1 MRLGEFETTSPSI
14 RTARL
19 DDAGLRRG
27 GHVRSIYYLTCDNF
41 WLNNRLLVDLY
52 LAWLRA
58 RQPFGREL
66 NYLH

>member
-1 MRLGEFETTSPSI
+1 MRLGEFETASPSV

-19 DDAGLRRG
+19 YDAGLRRS
-27 GHVRSIYYLTCDNF
+27 GHIRSINNLTCDDI
-41 WLNNRLLVDLY
+41 WLNNRFLVDLY

-66 NYLH
+66 N